1 MAKVAKSRKGQL
13 PSKSYVPTELDF
25 APDPVVLAESGLV
38 CLDFG
43 SWTWVTRNVL
53 DFVKEKAWPL
63 PSMTFL
69 YNTQSGEFVSRVF
82 NRLVESGQIFE
93 GQVLQAKCQ
102 TFFQSDYPC
111 LGMNYY
117 ESEEFP
123 HHLKFATDC
132 QKACGKAH
140 LCAKK
145 LWDHF
150 EAEHHES
157 EVWHVTCAICS
168 ETIDIKESRNSL
180 RSHWA
185 SCISRNDGDHPDN
198 PDSSMSIRTRKTT
211 PLELYLPSSYL
222 VEYEG
227 QTFTLEGKVPRNQT
241 WTCPLCSFQVK
252 GADKAKHLKHH
263 GKFRISCE
271 ICCLAHY
278 CPLKLWDHWHDLHP
292 EHTIWK
298 GKCSVCLDV
307 IDFKDSRT
315 KLQDHFVSCF
325 QASLEVGKDKP
336 KPAPKIEPNSD
347 AARPSR
353 LIRRA
358 QTFRGTTPKHL
369 FHPPTFVVEWEGRD
383 LVLPGYVGPEEAWVC
398 PMCSTEM
405 LGKQRM
411 THLRIHFFFR
421 MGCEICRL
429 FHLCPKK
436 LWDHYKEK
444 HTDQEI
450 WQALCLV
457 CAELVDIRESR
468 EAFRDHLLN
477 CMRAPVMAKK
487 EFGNVV
493 TDPHP
498 DKQVLSRVPQ
508 HLFVPNS
515 FEVEWLGQTLTIPGK
530 LSGKGKWT
538 CPLCR
543 ETILTSRN
551 CHLRKHNLIR
561 IACGIC
567 GLFHMCSYKLWD
579 HYNTLHSESE
589 KWPCKCPVCSEVLDI
604 KESRN
609 KCRDHVVN
617 CFVRTKR
624 EKYKANNLT
633 NKSGTIIVCETC
645 GKIFKNKRL
654 MERHVLKIHQDKKLT
669 SKCEVCAIELS
680 DSKLRRH
687 MRNVHLAARFECP
700 MCFKVE
706 KFARVFWEH
715 LRDNHLDRVTE
726 FPCPSCKQVFPINQD
741 DGPNFPV
748 HQEECLRQH
757 LNQLKDAEKQRLLAK
772 PLNYPCPICPKRFQT
787 QYMANSHMRGHKE
800 AGQFCNLCRYKTH
813 SPAHLRAHI
822 NRVHGQNS
830 NGMKCEFC
838 NEKFKTQPS
847 LEYHLSS
854 AHGVKSEYPCDQC
867 LLKLPTK
874 VQLRK
879 HQKNAH
885 RGVDFKCSVCQ
896 SSFPDRESCEN
907 HTMASHY
914 QAHARFQCTACQEVL
929 KSKEELTHHMN
940 TLHGY
945 QLPVENHST
954 LPHTFSDTQPELVDL
969 VGDARSHKLTPGY
982 SDADPNL
989 VRGHL
994 RGHFMI
1000 YVQCGICQVPH
1011 YCPLKLWDHYQQ
1023 QHQLEEEWK
1032 VKCSGCYEV
1041 HDIKPSRSTFRSHLL
1056 TCKRKSNQTK
1066 SSKPKKPWTR
1076 SPKVCDICGLT
1087 LQTDYHL
1094 RSHKSRVHENKVI
1107 IWQCHICDLEM
1118 NDNKKYSHLRKIHL
1132 HSRFSCTIC
1141 NLRLRTG
1148 RSFLDHVLEN
1158 HRGELESFKCPECK
1172 DDIPIESEE
1181 GPNFADHHEDCLRQ
1195 HIKRLKDGVKQRTS
1209 SKPLKFPCPI
1219 CAKRFPTQW
1228 LLNTHIRGH
1237 KDSGHFCSQCRYRT
1251 HSALHLRAHVAR
1263 VHGESENG
1271 IKCEFCEDRFQTQDS
1286 IQEHLSRMHGIE
1298 SEYQCQLC
1306 PLKTADKIQMRKH
1319 MKQCHPNYGPEL
1331 KCDEC
1336 HLVFQDQSSLDRHV
1350 FATHPSRTIRFQ
1362 CNHCHHMFT
1371 KKEDL
1376 FLHMSDI
1383 HGLRPPM
1390 DELDQSHIQRLQ
1402 PGIVDLTEPHTE
1414 MATFSTAVD
1423 PGLLFPVDNQAANM
1437 ANPESMLL
1445 TLNGSQIHFS

>member
-1 MAKVAKSRKGQL
+1 MTTILKKQTASHLDYGPDSNTLAK
-13 PSKSYVPTELDF
+13 
-25 APDPVVLAESGLV
+25 SGLV
-38 CLDFG
+38 KMEYF
-43 SWTWVTRNVL
+43 SWVWITRDTL
-53 DFVKEKAWPL
+53 DFVTNVGWPL
-63 PSMTFL
+63 PSLSFL
-69 YNTQSGEFVSRVF
+69 LNGETGEFICRVL
-82 NRLVESGQIFE
+82 N
-93 GQVLQAKCQ
+93 Q
-102 TFFQSDYPC
+102 TYRTGRFHNEQDMLHECINFFHMNFPC
-111 LGMNYY
+111 LGIDYQ
-117 ESEEFP
+117 ESDDFPYQLKFSPTCLKIVHLTEVPDILEGLMCSNCQEWSNKTSDEFP
-123 HHLKFATDC
+123 SDPKVTDS
-132 QKACGKAH
+132 QPFDDELLQTSILSA
-140 LCAKK
+140 AKNLFTTSK
-145 LWDHF
+145 GEDND
-150 EAEHHES
+150 S
-157 EVWHVTCAICS
+157 DGC
-168 ETIDIKESRNSL
+168 DITLSITKD
-180 RSHWA
+180 
-185 SCISRNDGDHPDN
+185 DGDSHVLLETQN
-198 PDSSMSIRTRKTT
+198 PTENVSTNGNEEIEVFHELRKTSRKRR
-211 PLELYLPSSYL
+211 LPRS
-222 VEYEG
+222 
-227 QTFTLEGKVPRNQT
+227 
-241 WTCPLCSFQVK
+241 
-252 GADKAKHLKHH
+252 
-263 GKFRISCE
+263 
-271 ICCLAHY
+271 
-278 CPLKLWDHWHDLHP
+278 
-292 EHTIWK
+292 
-298 GKCSVCLDV
+298 
-307 IDFKDSRT
+307 FKDYALST
-315 KLQDHFVSCF
+315 TMTQGTLQVFDADS
-325 QASLEVGKDKP
+325 QDRQR
-336 KPAPKIEPNSD
+336 PKIGQRDRVLES
-347 AARPSR
+347 
-353 LIRRA
+353 
-358 QTFRGTTPKHL
+358 
-369 FHPPTFVVEWEGRD
+369 FVVEWKGQD
-383 LVLPGYVGPEEAWVC
+383 QVL
-398 PMCSTEM
+398 
-405 LGKQRM
+405 
-411 THLRIHFFFR
+411 HLRH
-421 MGCEICRL
+421 
-429 FHLCPKK
+429 
-436 LWDHYKEK
+436 DKEQ
-444 HTDQEI
+444 D
-450 WQALCLV
+450 
-457 CAELVDIRESR
+457 
-468 EAFRDHLLN
+468 
-477 CMRAPVMAKK
+477 
-487 EFGNVV
+487 
-493 TDPHP
+493 
-498 DKQVLSRVPQ
+498 
-508 HLFVPNS
+508 
-515 FEVEWLGQTLTIPGK
+515 
-530 LSGKGKWT
+530 WT
-538 CPLCR
+538 CP
-543 ETILTSRN
+543 
-551 CHLRKHNLIR
+551 
-561 IACGIC
+561 
-567 GLFHMCSYKLWD
+567 FCS
-579 HYNTLHSESE
+579 
-589 KWPCKCPVCSEVLDI
+589 
-604 KESRN
+604 
-609 KCRDHVVN
+609 
-617 CFVRTKR
+617 
-624 EKYKANNLT
+624 
-633 NKSGTIIVCETC
+633 
-645 GKIFKNKRL
+645 
-654 MERHVLKIHQDKKLT
+654 
-669 SKCEVCAIELS
+669 
-680 DSKLRRH
+680 
-687 MRNVHLAARFECP
+687 
-700 MCFKVE
+700 
-706 KFARVFWEH
+706 
-715 LRDNHLDRVTE
+715 
-726 FPCPSCKQVFPINQD
+726 
-741 DGPNFPV
+741 
-748 HQEECLRQH
+748 
-757 LNQLKDAEKQRLLAK
+757 
-772 PLNYPCPICPKRFQT
+772 
-787 QYMANSHMRGHKE
+787 
-800 AGQFCNLCRYKTH
+800 KT
-813 SPAHLRAHI
+813 
-822 NRVHGQNS
+822 
-830 NGMKCEFC
+830 
-838 NEKFKTQPS
+838 
-847 LEYHLSS
+847 
-854 AHGVKSEYPCDQC
+854 
-867 LLKLPTK
+867 
-874 VQLRK
+874 
-879 HQKNAH
+879 
-885 RGVDFKCSVCQ
+885 
-896 SSFPDRESCEN
+896 
-907 HTMASHY
+907 
-914 QAHARFQCTACQEVL
+914 
-929 KSKEELTHHMN
+929 
-940 TLHGY
+940 
-945 QLPVENHST
+945 
-954 LPHTFSDTQPELVDL
+954 
-969 VGDARSHKLTPGY
+969 LTPKQG
-982 SDADPNL
+982 

>member
-132 QKACGKAH
+132 QKVIHLNNAPGTLEGLICAQCHLKQASNDELDIKIKPESETTDDILADAEEIFETETPTQNSPILKTAKRKKKGPSRTSKVKVEYGGKEGLVLKTKDFGGSAPLRKSLRSQKRRQMWSQPDSDPPENVEGCDSGSDFEPDSGSKKSRRVYVPSSPKVSRIKGEIPMELSNPKLYEIDWDGEEIIVEGNVDQDKLWDCPICHKSIRGKNRTMHLKTHLLYHTLCQACGKAH

-989 VRGHL
+989 
-994 RGHFMI
+994 
-1000 YVQCGICQVPH
+1000 
-1011 YCPLKLWDHYQQ
+1011 
-1023 QHQLEEEWK
+1023 
-1032 VKCSGCYEV
+1032 
-1041 HDIKPSRSTFRSHLL
+1041 
-1056 TCKRKSNQTK
+1056 
-1066 SSKPKKPWTR
+1066 
-1076 SPKVCDICGLT
+1076 
-1087 LQTDYHL
+1087 
-1094 RSHKSRVHENKVI
+1094 
-1107 IWQCHICDLEM
+1107 
-1118 NDNKKYSHLRKIHL
+1118 
-1132 HSRFSCTIC
+1132 
-1141 NLRLRTG
+1141 
-1148 RSFLDHVLEN
+1148 SF
-1158 HRGELESFKCPECK
+1158 
-1172 DDIPIESEE
+1172 
-1181 GPNFADHHEDCLRQ
+1181 
-1195 HIKRLKDGVKQRTS
+1195 
-1209 SKPLKFPCPI
+1209 
-1219 CAKRFPTQW
+1219 
-1228 LLNTHIRGH
+1228 
-1237 KDSGHFCSQCRYRT
+1237 
-1251 HSALHLRAHVAR
+1251 
-1263 VHGESENG
+1263 
-1271 IKCEFCEDRFQTQDS
+1271 S
-1286 IQEHLSRMHGIE
+1286 IQGLSGTLSGQTIVVNMDDPTN
-1298 SEYQCQLC
+1298 SF
-1306 PLKTADKIQMRKH
+1306 H
-1319 MKQCHPNYGPEL
+1319 MN
-1331 KCDEC
+1331 
-1336 HLVFQDQSSLDRHV
+1336 V
-1350 FATHPSRTIRFQ
+1350 
-1362 CNHCHHMFT
+1362 
-1371 KKEDL
+1371 
-1376 FLHMSDI
+1376 
-1383 HGLRPPM
+1383 
-1390 DELDQSHIQRLQ
+1390 
-1402 PGIVDLTEPHTE
+1402 
-1414 MATFSTAVD
+1414 
-1423 PGLLFPVDNQAANM
+1423 
-1437 ANPESMLL
+1437 
-1445 TLNGSQIHFS
+1445 